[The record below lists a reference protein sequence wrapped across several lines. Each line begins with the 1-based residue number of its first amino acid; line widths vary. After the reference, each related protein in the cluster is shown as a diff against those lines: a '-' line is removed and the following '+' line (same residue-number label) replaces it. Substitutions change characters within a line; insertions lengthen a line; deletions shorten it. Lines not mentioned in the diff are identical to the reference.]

1 MTDFRVVSLASSSE
15 GNCFLLATGREK
27 FFIDLGIGP
36 SNLMRKLRFLKINSV
51 PSRVLLSHEH
61 SDHTSGINTFTRKF
75 PLTIHASAPTFKR
88 MNLDEN
94 QHIKREVFT
103 TGELFEIGKAKIK
116 TFCTYHDAAEP
127 VGFSIIYGK
136 YKVVYLLD
144 TARIDEEH
152 IKEMADADL
161 VIIDSNYDNLS
172 LSQGRYPDTLKE
184 RILRSGHL
192 SNEIVGNIILN
203 HPNPETE
210 FWLGHL
216 SKENNSPGLA
226 ALTINYILK
235 YGKGQKKRFKV
246 LPGKAIGPIWEPPEV
261 RQYELPLVGVN
272 ISKELASFREGLA
285 KEKRKIFDR
294 NLIRCREIKPNEIT
308 EIAVDQ
314 GRAWKIRGIDE
325 GYVVARE
332 ISLAGIDGIVIGGKI
347 WTCECGDFL
356 WKSQKKNIPCKH
368 ILRIIQS
375 QGLSLY

>member
-15 GNCFLLATGREK
+15 GNCFLVIVGEVK
-27 FFIDLGIGP
+27 FFIDLGISP
-36 SNLMRKLRFLKINSV
+36 ANLMRKLRFLKINSA
-51 PSRVLLSHEH
+51 PSQVLLSHEH
-61 SDHTSGINTFTRKF
+61 SDHTSGINSFTRKF
-75 PLTIHASAPTFKR
+75 PLTIYANQATFKR

-103 TGELFEIGKAKIK
+103 TREVFEIGKAKIK
-116 TFCTYHDAAEP
+116 TFRIYHDASEP

-144 TARIDEEH
+144 TGRIDEEH
-152 IKEMADADL
+152 MEEMADADL

-172 LSQGRYPDTLKE
+172 LSMGRYPDTVKE

-192 SNEIVGNIILN
+192 SNEMVGNVILN

-226 ALTINYILK
+226 SLTVNYILK
-235 YGKGQKKRFKV
+235 YGKGQRKRFKV
-246 LPGKAIGPIWEPPEV
+246 LPRKAIGPIWELPEV
-261 RQYELPLVGVN
+261 RQYELILEGVN

-285 KEKRKIFDR
+285 EEKRKIFDS
-294 NLIRCREIKPNEIT
+294 NLMRSGEIKPKEIK

-314 GRAWKIRGIDE
+314 GKAWKIRGMDE
-325 GYVVARE
+325 SYVVARE
-332 ISLAGIDGIVIGGKI
+332 ISLPGVDGIAIGGKV

-356 WKSQKKNIPCKH
+356 WKSQKKSIPCKH
-368 ILRIIQS
+368 IIRILQ
-375 QGLSLY
+375 LLDNE